1 MQTYSQI
8 TMTTVF
14 AAFKA
19 FKSRRVSDAKTWKRK
34 GIPRSEWCGTK
45 TTFDQRSKFE
55 NIPWGEIEADAKMW
69 VADHH
74 ESVFDKMYAKTF
86 PKRKTKPIEPPKP
99 KRKYVKAAD
108 KPYEIPN
115 LKNLFAEPPK
125 PKRKYVKAADKP
137 PAPPKRKYVKK
148 TPTEKIIQSLS
159 PIIKAVIAQEE

>member
-1 MQTYSQI
+1 
-8 TMTTVF
+8 MTTVF

-45 TTFDQRSKFE
+45 TTFNQRSKFE
-55 NIPWGEIEADAKMW
+55 NIPWSEIEADAKMW

-86 PKRKTKPIEPPKP
+86 PKRKTKPVEPPKPKRKYVKAVDKPPASP

-125 PKRKYVKAADKP
+125 PKRKYVK
-137 PAPPKRKYVKK
+137 K